1 MKDRLLVA
9 LVLMGIVA
17 GAFALNVFFLL
28 PLLVCALGFWEWLP
42 LSKNPSC
49 TPWLRTAVPV
59 VFFVIPAV
67 SFLGLG
73 DAQALVLVIV
83 VALTD
88 TLAYVIGRRYGRR
101 KLAPS
106 ISPGKTWEGFL
117 GAIVLAPTV
126 VALGLTLFQGPP
138 LFAFSSLLI
147 LALLSQM
154 GDLMESKL
162 KRHLNI
168 KDTGTLLR
176 GHGGIMDRVDGFIL
190 AAPMAWL
197 LSGVLS

>member
-9 LVLMGIVA
+9 LVLMGVVA
-17 GAFALNVFFLL
+17 GAFALKVLFLL
-28 PLLVCALGFWEWLP
+28 PLLVCALGFWEWWP
-42 LSKNPSC
+42 LSKKPSC
-49 TPWLRTAVPV
+49 TPWLRIAVPV

-67 SFLGLG
+67 SFLGLE
-73 DAQALVLVIV
+73 DARALVLVIV

-88 TLAYVIGRRYGRR
+88 TLAYLIGRRYGRR

-106 ISPGKTWEGFL
+106 ISPKKTWEGFL
-117 GAIVLAPTV
+117 GAIILAP
-126 VALGLTLFQGPP
+126 ALVTLAWLLLSVPSYFSFVQ
-138 LFAFSSLLI
+138 LFF

>member
-1 MKDRLLVA
+1 MNDRLLVA
-9 LVLMGIVA
+9 LVLVGIVA
-17 GAFALNVFFLL
+17 GAFALHVFFLL
-28 PLLVCALGFWEWLP
+28 PLLVCALGFWEWWP

-49 TPWLRTAVPV
+49 TPWLRIAVPV

-88 TLAYVIGRRYGRR
+88 TLAYLIGRRYGRR

-106 ISPGKTWEGFL
+106 ISPKKTWEGFL
-117 GAIVLAPTV
+117 GAIILAP
-126 VALGLTLFQGPP
+126 ALVTLTWLLLPVPSYFSFVHLFF
-138 LFAFSSLLI
+138 LS
-147 LALLSQM
+147 LLSQM

-190 AAPMAWL
+190 AAPAAWFMAMV
-197 LSGVLS
+197 S

>member
-17 GAFALNVFFLL
+17 GAFALHVFFLL

-67 SFLGLG
+67 SFLGLE
-73 DAQALVLVIV
+73 DARALVLVIV

-88 TLAYVIGRRYGRR
+88 TLAYLIGRRYGRR

-106 ISPGKTWEGFL
+106 ISPKKTWEGFL
-117 GAIVLAPTV
+117 GAIILAP
-126 VALGLTLFQGPP
+126 ALVTLAWLLLSVPSYFSFVQ
-138 LFAFSSLLI
+138 LFF

>member
-17 GAFALNVFFLL
+17 GAFALHVFFLV
-28 PLLVCALGFWEWLP
+28 PLLVCALGFWEWVP

-88 TLAYVIGRRYGRR
+88 TLAYLVGRRYGRR

-106 ISPGKTWEGFL
+106 ISPKKTWEGFL
-117 GAIVLAPTV
+117 GAIFLAP
-126 VALGLTLFQGPP
+126 ALVTLAWLLLPVPSYFSFVH
-138 LFAFSSLLI
+138 LFFLS
-147 LALLSQM
+147 LLSQM

-190 AAPMAWL
+190 AAPAAWFMAM
-197 LSGVLS
+197 VL

>member
-9 LVLMGIVA
+9 LVLVGVVV
-17 GAFALNVFFLL
+17 GAFVCHVLFLL
-28 PLLVCALGFWEWLP
+28 PLLVCALGLWEWWP

-49 TPWLRTAVPV
+49 TPWLRIAVPV

-67 SFLGLG
+67 SCLNLGNDRG
-73 DAQALVLVIV
+73 LVLVIV

-88 TLAYVIGRRYGRR
+88 TLAYVIGRRFGRR

-106 ISPGKTWEGFL
+106 ISPRKTWEGFL
-117 GAIVLAPTV
+117 GAIVVAPTA
-126 VALGLTLFQGPP
+126 VALGLSFFQGPP
-138 LFAFSSLLI
+138 LFAFSSLV
-147 LALLSQM
+147 LLSLMSQL

-190 AAPMAWL
+190 AAPVAWL
-197 LSGVLS
+197 MSGGAL

>member
-1 MKDRLLVA
+1 MNDRLLVA
-9 LVLMGIVA
+9 LVLVGIVA
-17 GAFALNVFFLL
+17 GAFALHVFFLL
-28 PLLVCALGFWEWLP
+28 PLLVCALGFWEWWP

-49 TPWLRTAVPV
+49 TPWLRIAVPV

-73 DAQALVLVIV
+73 NDRGLVLVIV

-88 TLAYVIGRRYGRR
+88 TLAYVIGRRFGRR

-106 ISPGKTWEGFL
+106 ISPSKTWEGFL
-117 GAIVLAPTV
+117 GAIVLAPTA
-126 VALGLTLFQGPP
+126 VALGLSFFQGPP
-138 LFAFSSLLI
+138 LFAFSSLVI
-147 LALLSQM
+147 LSLMSQL

-190 AAPMAWL
+190 AAPVAWL

>member
-17 GAFALNVFFLL
+17 GAFTLQVLFLL
-28 PLLVCALGFWEWLP
+28 PILVGALGLWEWWP

-49 TPWLRTAVPV
+49 TPWLRIAVPV

-88 TLAYVIGRRYGRR
+88 TLAYIIGRRYGRR

-106 ISPGKTWEGFL
+106 ISPKKTWEGFL
-117 GAIVLAPTV
+117 GAIFLAP
-126 VALGLTLFQGPP
+126 ALVTLAWLLLPVPSYFSFVH
-138 LFAFSSLLI
+138 LFFLS
-147 LALLSQM
+147 LLSQM

-162 KRHLNI
+162 KRHLGI

-190 AAPMAWL
+190 AAPAAWL
-197 LSGVLS
+197 MAMVS